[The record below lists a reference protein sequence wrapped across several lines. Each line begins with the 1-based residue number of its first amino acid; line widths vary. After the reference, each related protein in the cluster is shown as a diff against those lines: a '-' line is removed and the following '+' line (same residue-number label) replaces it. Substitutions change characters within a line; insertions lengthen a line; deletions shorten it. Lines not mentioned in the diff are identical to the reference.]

1 MSLNSLSKKLT
12 IGALSLDLMPLT
24 ARRQRWG
31 GHSAP
36 PSIKNFKCQKT
47 AFLRPPKLRKFLE
60 HLFGQIL
67 VKNFF
72 GHMTPLG
79 PPDPSKKGVIFQK

>member
-1 MSLNSLSKKLT
+1 MLK
-12 IGALSLDLMPLT
+12 IAL
-24 ARRQRWG
+24 RVCWQQG

-36 PSIKNFKCQKT
+36 PSIKNFNCQKT

-67 VKNFF
+67 VKKIF

-79 PPDPSKKGVIFQK
+79 PPDPSK